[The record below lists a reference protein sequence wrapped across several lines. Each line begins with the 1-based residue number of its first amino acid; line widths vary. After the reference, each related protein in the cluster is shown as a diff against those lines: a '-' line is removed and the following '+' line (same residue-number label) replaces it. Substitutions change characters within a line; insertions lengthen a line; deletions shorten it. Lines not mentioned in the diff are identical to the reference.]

1 MLVVQRNSAA
11 PNFRIFHVVSIG
23 TLKPAANA
31 PGVLGSTPT
40 IQGMTISGGIAE
52 GSFPADAGGGILN
65 DHANLIVQACAL
77 TGNQANFGGGLFT
90 AGTDGSAAT
99 TLQSTTLSGNNATSV
114 GGAIYNA
121 APTGGANLFLLNST
135 LSGNTAG
142 DAGAIYNEGDNAS
155 INLFSSTLSGN
166 SGTATGGIVVNDG
179 NLVLGDSILRHGTGA
194 NLFSSNGGV
203 IDSLGYNLSDGD
215 DGSLLTGSADQVNT
229 DPILGPLKDNG
240 GPTKTHAP
248 LSNSPAID
256 RGKDITGS
264 GEGQRGGERPVDY
277 GTGITPPADGDGSD
291 IGAVELAPGVQPMSA
306 VSRKMHGAA
315 GTFDIPLALTGPVSI
330 ECRSGGA
337 NMDYQIVLTFAAP
350 IAYDDVAV
358 VSGTATI
365 ASVSPTAPP
374 ATNGTG
380 LTQLTI
386 NLTGVANA
394 QRVTLAIFGA
404 TDGTDRGDVGLR
416 VGFLLGDVTGDGNV
430 NASDITETK
439 SQTGHAV
446 SSSSFRDDLN
456 ANGEINS
463 SDVALA
469 KIKSGTGLP

>member
-1 MLVVQRNSAA
+1 M
-11 PNFRIFHVVSIG
+11 
-23 TLKPAANA
+23 
-31 PGVLGSTPT
+31 
-40 IQGMTISGGIAE
+40 
-52 GSFPADAGGGILN
+52 
-65 DHANLIVQACAL
+65 
-77 TGNQANFGGGLFT
+77 
-90 AGTDGSAAT
+90 
-99 TLQSTTLSGNNATSV
+99 
-114 GGAIYNA
+114 
-121 APTGGANLFLLNST
+121 
-135 LSGNTAG
+135 
-142 DAGAIYNEGDNAS
+142 
-155 INLFSSTLSGN
+155 
-166 SGTATGGIVVNDG
+166 NDG

-194 NLFSSNGGV
+194 NLSSINGGV
-203 IDSLGYNLSDGD
+203 IDSSGYNLSDGD
-215 DGSLLTGSADQVNT
+215 DGSLLTGDADQVNT

-256 RGKDITGS
+256 RGKDIIGS

-365 ASVSPTAPP
+365 ASVTPTAPP
-374 ATNGTG
+374 ATNGAG
-380 LTQLTI
+380 PTQLTI

-404 TDGTDRGDVGLR
+404 NDGTDRGDVGLR
-416 VGFLLGDVTGDGNV
+416 VGFLLGDVTADGNV

-446 SSSSFRDDLN
+446 SSSNFRDDLN

-469 KIKSGTGLP
+469 KFKSGTGLP